1 MELRIFLELSRQ
13 SESNQV
19 AMKTTTNKDESS
31 GHHFSFLPKPWIH
44 SGSTHTLPLTWH
56 FPWDGKVIYLAGL
69 CNKSAQI
76 PRHHPGWRPCW
87 LSAWVTAQWDKP
99 KGAPGREKAV
109 HVGLR
114 PCGITMEPV
123 FAWEL
128 DNDSDSRHGMPR
140 LKGALG
146 KGKDP
151 GLFLGS
157 VPAWK
162 LVHFCF

>member
-1 MELRIFLELSRQ
+1 MKARI
-13 SESNQV
+13 
-19 AMKTTTNKDESS
+19 NKNESS
-31 GHHFSFLPKPWIH
+31 GHHLFWPKPWIH
-44 SGSTHTLPLTWH
+44 SGSTHSLPLTWH
-56 FPWDGKVIYLAGL
+56 FPWDGKVIYLVGL

-87 LSAWVTAQWDKP
+87 LSAWVTTQWDKP
-99 KGAPGREKAV
+99 KGAPGGQKAV
-109 HVGLR
+109 HVGLC

-123 FAWEL
+123 FAWEP

-146 KGKDP
+146 KGEDL

-157 VPAWK
+157 VSAWK
-162 LVHFCF
+162 LVYFCF